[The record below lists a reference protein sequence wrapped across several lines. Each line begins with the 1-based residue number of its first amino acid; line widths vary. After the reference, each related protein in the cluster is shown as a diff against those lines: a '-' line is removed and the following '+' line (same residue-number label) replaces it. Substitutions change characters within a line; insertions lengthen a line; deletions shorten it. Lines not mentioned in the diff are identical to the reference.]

1 MDDAELRAIRSEV
14 CHLAADWL
22 AAAGNDLW
30 VSSWAIKNPDLEAV
44 ALLTQM
50 VGQLG
55 QEAIDAF
62 ERERWYAATAL
73 TRQIVEAN
81 YLMAMFRI
89 DPPQRRR
96 WLNASNNRIVKS
108 FRPNKM
114 RQIAGFDARE
124 YSQHCSWGGHPNPSA
139 RWLLP
144 NHNTGAAHPGAL
156 AADLAMHLTE
166 GVDMLVSV
174 LETIPGV
181 EPVVKRM
188 PEQGKLPDRY
198 NRWRAVDSL
207 SDRMT
212 FPDTPGVDPVR
223 QPLSDCEE

>member
-1 MDDAELRAIRSEV
+1 MDDAELRVIRSEV
-14 CHLAADWL
+14 CHLAANWL

-30 VSSWAIKNPDLEAV
+30 VSSWAIRNSDLEAV

-62 ERERWYAATAL
+62 DRERWYAATAL

-81 YLMAMFRI
+81 YLMAVFRE

-166 GVDMLVSV
+166 GVDILVSV
-174 LETIPGV
+174 LETISGV
-181 EPVVKRM
+181 EPIVERM
-188 PEQGKLPDRY
+188 PE
-198 NRWRAVDSL
+198 ADSL
-207 SDRMT
+207 SQVYTRWHAEDPLAERIALPGNPGDRQT
-212 FPDTPGVDPVR
+212 
-223 QPLSDCEE
+223 Q